1 MKAKIL
7 VILLIIPILLVVGC
21 GNKQDKINN
30 DGENK
35 EQTVIENQIFEG
47 LEFVNVG
54 INNGV
59 IKTVVINNTGVK
71 YEGSKFSIKIKD
83 ENNNI
88 IIELIDEVKEE
99 METGTTKTIETKT
112 NIDLSQA
119 KIIEYS
125 ILSK

>member
-21 GNKQDKINN
+21 GNKKDKINN

>member
-125 ILSK
+125 IVSK